1 MQNRPQEALTSFQEA
16 AKLDALNLAAWGGMG
31 EAQARLGDAMA
42 ARQSFDHLCAMIG
55 SQAGDLGG
63 LGGQLFGHG
72 WNHAALA
79 LWLAAEKADP
89 ASAIWPAN
97 QAAALKLLGRSGEA
111 KVKAWWALGLD
122 PGLDAANRALG
133 ELAEDAGDLQ
143 AAIRHFSAI
152 AKPDAQVLAHL
163 AQSHLLIGDGKQAA
177 EDYRRAAS
185 LEASFASAA
194 LMALHYRPDLS
205 FAEIVERHL
214 EWGQHFSDPGRPPW
228 RHKKGQPLRL
238 GFVSS
243 DFRHH
248 ATGVFLPPL
257 LQGCRQGGWKVTL
270 YSNTKKEDAFTQR
283 FKEMCDEWR
292 DIRSLDD
299 AQAADLVRADGTDIL
314 FDLNGHTAGNR
325 LGLFALRPA
334 PMQITFMD
342 YVCTTGLRQM
352 DFLIHDGT
360 QLPPENA
367 ERFTEKVLYLEPDA
381 LVYAPPAYAPDVS
394 PAPCLKNG
402 FVTFGS
408 FNALFKIGEDCIEL
422 WSAILRELPDSRLLI
437 AAPNLKYDAARE
449 RAQALF
455 RKHGVDAG
463 RLTLLGEADHL
474 EHLSRYG
481 EVDVVLDSQPYSGG
495 LTTCEALWMG
505 VPVIAMLGERIAG
518 RHAASHLKAVGLGD
532 LVATDFESYARLA
545 VELARDKQRLISL
558 HSNLRNLVLNSPL
571 CDTGRYL
578 HRFMSILVANTTSLD
593 G

>member
-1 MQNRPQEALTSFQEA
+1 
-16 AKLDALNLAAWGGMG
+16 MG
-31 EAQARLGDAMA
+31 EAQARMGDKMA
-42 ARQSFDHLCAMIG
+42 ARQSFAHLCAIIG
-55 SQAGDLGG
+55 GQAGDLGG

-72 WNHAALA
+72 WSHAALA
-79 LWLAAEKADP
+79 LWQAAEKVDP
-89 ASAIWPAN
+89 ASAVWPAN
-97 QAAALKLLGRSGEA
+97 QASALKLLERLGEA

-122 PGLDAANRALG
+122 PGLDAANRVLG
-133 ELAEDAGDLQ
+133 EMAEDAGDLQ

-163 AQSHLLIGDGKQAA
+163 AQNHLLIGDGKQAA
-177 EDYRRAAS
+177 ADFARAAEQDS
-185 LEASFASAA
+185 SFASAA
-194 LMALHYRPDLS
+194 LMALHYRPDIS

-214 EWGQHFSDPGRPPW
+214 HWGRQFPYPGRPPW
-228 RHKKGQPLRL
+228 RHKMGQPLRL

-257 LQGCRQGGWKVTL
+257 LRGCRQGGWTVAL
-270 YSNTKKEDAFTQR
+270 YSNTRKEDALTQR
-283 FKEMCDEWR
+283 FKEMCDDWR
-292 DIRSLDD
+292 DIRYLDD
-299 AQAADLVRADGTDIL
+299 AMAADLVRADGVDIL

-334 PMQITFMD
+334 PMQISFMD
-342 YVCTTGLRQM
+342 YVCTTGLSQM

-360 QLPPENA
+360 QLPPKMA
-367 ERFTEKVLYLEPDA
+367 ERFTERVLYLEPDT

-394 PAPCLKNG
+394 PAPLAKNG

-422 WSAILRELPDSRLLI
+422 WSAILRELQDSRLLI
-437 AAPNLKYDAARE
+437 AAPNLKYDAAQE
-449 RAQALF
+449 RVKALF
-455 RKHGVDAG
+455 RKHGVDAS

-481 EVDVVLDSQPYSGG
+481 LVDVVLDSQPYSGG

-505 VPVIAMLGERIAG
+505 APVIAMLGERIAG

-532 LVATDFESYARLA
+532 LVATDLDSYARLA
-545 VELARDKQRLISL
+545 VELARDAQRLVSL
-558 HSNLRNLVLNSPL
+558 RHGLRSLALNSPL

-578 HRFMSILVANTTSLD
+578 HRFMSILVENATSLD